1 MSSNSN
7 IIDIKIGGIQRKRY
21 RINGDDS
28 KIIELNPSDFNIT
41 VRLNEAYPKLAECE
55 SRIAELNVS
64 EDKKDNLESFAK
76 TLSELDS
83 EMRELIDYIFDSTV
97 SDICCDGGSMY
108 DLIDG
113 YMRYEVI
120 VDNLVKLYEDNIGK
134 ESKKIQKRIKS
145 HTAKYTS

>member
-1 MSSNSN
+1 MNSNSN
-7 IIDIKIGGIQRKRY
+7 VIDIKIGGIQRKRY

-41 VRLNEAYPKLAECE
+41 VRLNEAYPKLAKCE

-64 EDKKDNLESFAK
+64 ENNEDNLESFAK
-76 TLSELDS
+76 TLSELDN
-83 EMRELIDYIFDSTV
+83 EMRELIDYIFDSQV

-120 VDNLVKLYEDNIGK
+120 VDNLVKLYEDNISK

-145 HTAKYTS
+145 HTSKYTS

>member
-41 VRLNEAYPKLAECE
+41 VRLNEAYPKLAKCE
-55 SRIAELNVS
+55 SRIVELNAS
-64 EDKKDNLESFAK
+64 GDNEDNLESFAK
-76 TLSELDS
+76 TLSELDN
-83 EMRELIDYIFDSTV
+83 EMRELIDYIFDSQV

-113 YMRYEVI
+113 YMRYEII
-120 VDNLVKLYEDNIGK
+120 VDNLVKLYEDNISK

-145 HTAKYTS
+145 HTSKYTS

>member
-7 IIDIKIGGIQRKRY
+7 VIDIKIGGIQRKRY

-41 VRLNEAYPKLAECE
+41 VRLNEAYPKLAKCE

-64 EDKKDNLESFAK
+64 EDKDDNLEAFAK
-76 TLSELDS
+76 ILSELNS
-83 EMRELIDYIFDSTV
+83 EMCELIDYIFDSPV
-97 SDICCDGGSMY
+97 SNICCDGGSMY

-113 YMRYEVI
+113 YMRYEII

-145 HTAKYTS
+145 HTAKYTN